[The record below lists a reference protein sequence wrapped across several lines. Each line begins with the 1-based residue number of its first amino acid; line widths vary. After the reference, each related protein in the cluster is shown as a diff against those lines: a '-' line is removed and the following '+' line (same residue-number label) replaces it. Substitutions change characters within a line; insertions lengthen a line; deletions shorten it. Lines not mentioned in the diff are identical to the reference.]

1 MSMPKRCLTSIM
13 AICAVSAG
21 AVTYH
26 LSPDGNDE
34 RGDGSAARPWRSPAK
49 VNAVLTPGDVALFRP
64 GVYEGALQPLHSGS
78 EARPI
83 IYRSATPGTAK
94 ILGISNAAI
103 LLQEK
108 KHITIDG
115 FEIAVKPGVHWAK
128 IDRSEA
134 IRVANVVC
142 RNAQSVWAPFLVTA
156 TRFSRFENLLLDTNF
171 RDPLTVKPNFND
183 GDGFTLDNMMD
194 NRDCH
199 FNVYDRI
206 RTTRAGHT
214 PFMLWE
220 DCSDNVIR
228 NCIFD
233 GRWGRN
239 FEFFNAK
246 RNLIE
251 NNIITNAL
259 FGSGNADSSA
269 KLFVHDSIFRRNV
282 IFRNSGNPLA
292 AYSYQYEQMAPF
304 SIRRSRIYF
313 NTWSGNSG
321 SAWSFAELVGREKIV
336 RDNVF
341 KNNIWSDN
349 NPDGSPIAIEFNETI
364 IQEENPFRA
373 NIIHGRN
380 IGDKVISH
388 GYPPKYYTLA
398 EAARA
403 FPELFRGNFDI
414 DPGFV
419 NLATDNFR
427 LRPGSPAIDRGE
439 ALTRTTGAGSGRIV
453 AVDDAR
459 YFYDGF
465 GIPGE
470 KGDLIRIGAAE
481 ARVVQCDLENN
492 LLTIDR
498 DLRWQQGESVNLP
511 FAGRA
516 PDLGAYESGLPDS
529 GPVIPRDLQRED
541 DLERAERTVIDC
553 DFELEHPERWNYL
566 WAFVRYG
573 NATGMLDLENP
584 AAGGKGSLRIF
595 ARAEAAEKG
604 APMTCIIS
612 PFGWLIDRFPVV
624 RFSYRI
630 PPGVPV
636 GIAVNLPVVDGQSSL
651 IYLGG
656 SNALAIGNLPN
667 AKVIKLID
675 DGKWHQAKLDV
686 RSVRKIVPGARRIMR
701 FRVATDNNGKPGDQ
715 YWIDNFK
722 IERR

>member
-1 MSMPKRCLTSIM
+1 MRAWRSLLCGAVLFGT
-13 AICAVSAG
+13 VSAG

-26 LSPDGNDE
+26 LAPSGDDD
-34 RGDGSAARPWRSPAK
+34 RGDGSRAKPWRSPGK
-49 VNAVLTPGDVALFRP
+49 VNIALKPGDVALFMP
-64 GVYEGALQPLHSGS
+64 GVYEGSIKPLRSGA
-78 EARPI
+78 ENMVTT
-83 IYRSATPGTAK
+83 YRSETPGAAK
-94 ILGISNAAI
+94 IIGLEDAAVQI
-103 LLQEK
+103 RGK
-108 KHITIDG
+108 KYIAVDG

-128 IDRSEA
+128 IDQSEY
-134 IRVANVVC
+134 IRVTNVAC
-142 RNAQSVWAPFLVTA
+142 RNAQNVWAPFLVTA
-156 TRFSRFENLLLDTNF
+156 TKFSRFENLLLDTNF
-171 RDPLTVKPNFND
+171 RDPVTVKPNFND

-233 GRWGRN
+233 TRWGRN
-239 FEFFNAK
+239 FEFFNAR

-251 NNIITNAL
+251 NNVITNSL

-292 AYSYQYEQMAPF
+292 ASSYKYQQMAPF

-321 SAWSFAELVGREKIV
+321 SAWSFAELSGPDKIV

-349 NPDGSPIAIEFNETI
+349 NPDGSPIAIELNEQI
-364 IQEENPFRA
+364 IPAENPFRA
-373 NIIHGRN
+373 NIIHGRAG
-380 IGDKVISH
+380 GDKVIGY
-388 GYPPKYYTLA
+388 GYPRKYFTLD
-398 EAARA
+398 EAAKA
-403 FPELFRGNFDI
+403 LPELFRGNFDVA
-414 DPGFV
+414 PGFV
-419 NLATDNFR
+419 DLATDNFR
-427 LRPGSPAIDRGE
+427 LRPGSPAIDRGDALARTVE
-439 ALTRTTGAGSGRIV
+439 AGAGRTV
-453 AVDDAR
+453 AVTDVR

-470 KGDLIRIGAAE
+470 SGDRIMVGAAE
-481 ARVVQCDLENN
+481 ARVVKCDLDKN
-492 LLTIDR
+492 LLTVDR
-498 DLRWQQGESVNLP
+498 DLKWGKGDAVNLP
-511 FAGRA
+511 FAGSA
-516 PDLGAYESGLPDS
+516 PDLGAYESGLADS
-529 GPVIPRDLQRED
+529 GPAIPRDLQRED
-541 DLERAERTVIDC
+541 DLERAENTVINC
-553 DFELEHPERWNYL
+553 NFELEHPERWNYL
-566 WAFVRYG
+566 WALCRLG
-573 NATGMLDLENP
+573 NSTGTLDLENP
-584 AAGGKGSLRIF
+584 AASGKGSLRIF

-612 PFGWLIDRFPVV
+612 PFGWVIDRFPMV

-636 GIAVNLPVVDGQSSL
+636 GVAVNLPVVDGQSSL

-656 SNALAIGNLPN
+656 SGALATGKAPN
-667 AKVIKLID
+667 AKVIELID
-675 DGKWHQAKLDV
+675 DGNWHQAELDV
-686 RSVRKIVPGARRIMR
+686 RSVRKIAPDARRIMR
-701 FRVATDNNGKPGDQ
+701 FRFATDNNGKPGDQ
-715 YWIDNFK
+715 YWIDDFK
-722 IERR
+722 IERK